1 MPTFFLTGQQRDCS
15 LGPFFLRISLHLDPP
30 AAVPRE
36 PETWAHG
43 RGYQVVMGKAVQTQM
58 APAALPAAL
67 QRGGLAR
74 MLQVVNW
81 KLRVAELGRKLTV
94 TVRVSL
100 SKRLNL
106 LGFQLL
112 RG

>member
-1 MPTFFLTGQQRDCS
+1 MLGGNGAEWVLEVCQFLLS
-15 LGPFFLRISLHLDPP
+15 HVVFPP
-30 AAVPRE
+30 
-36 PETWAHG
+36 
-43 RGYQVVMGKAVQTQM
+43 
-58 APAALPAAL
+58 AL

-81 KLRVAELGRKLTV
+81 KLRVAELDQKLTV

-106 LGFQLL
+106 LGSQLL